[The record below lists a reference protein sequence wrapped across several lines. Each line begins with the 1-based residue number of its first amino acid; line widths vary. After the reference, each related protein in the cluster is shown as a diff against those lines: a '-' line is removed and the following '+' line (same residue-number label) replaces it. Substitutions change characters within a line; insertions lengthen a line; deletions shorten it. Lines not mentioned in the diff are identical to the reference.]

1 MRMRKKKPY
10 VCFSAGI
17 GELAIKATGYSILTS
32 NELLQSRCDLYRE
45 NFPEVE
51 NIFGDIWEKENEII
65 SAWKSKTSSIPFL
78 IYAIPPCQG
87 MSSNGAG
94 KLLHEIRKGNRKRE
108 DPRN

>member
-1 MRMRKKKPY
+1 M
-10 VCFSAGI
+10 
-17 GELAIKATGYSILTS
+17 
-32 NELLQSRCDLYRE
+32 YRE

-78 IYAIPPCQG
+78 IYAIPHCQG

>member
-1 MRMRKKKPY
+1 MRKKKPY

-78 IYAIPPCQG
+78 IYAIPPRII
-87 MSSNGAG
+87 SFVSKISALSA
-94 KLLHEIRKGNRKRE
+94 KLIFLFTT
-108 DPRN
+108 